1 MVTRMAP
8 ESHARPGGG
17 PPDGWEARLFGT
29 RFSSVEH
36 AEATGSTNADLLARA
51 CEAADGI
58 VRVTDHQTAGRG
70 RLGRRWDAPPGAN
83 LLVSVLVRPHWR
95 SENHP
100 LVTSALAVAA
110 VDALAGI
117 GVPSAVKWPND
128 LVIEGGS
135 VPGKVAGILAE
146 YTVGPPEA
154 VVVGLGLNLAWPAAQ
169 DDGPPGATS
178 LRACGHTVDR
188 WDLLAVLL
196 AGFDARLGDLAGAGG
211 PERLREAHLGRSA
224 TVGRRVRADTP
235 TGPVEGT
242 AVDIRAD
249 GSLLV
254 RPDDPTDAP
263 VLVAAGDV
271 THLTPA

>member
-1 MVTRMAP
+1 MAP

-36 AEATGSTNADLLARA
+36 VEATGSTNVDLLARA

-83 LLVSVLVRPHWR
+83 LLVSVLVRPHWP
-95 SENHP
+95 SEKHP
-100 LVTSALAVAA
+100 LVTPALAVAA

-128 LVIEGGS
+128 LVIEGGP

-146 YTVGPPEA
+146 YTVGPPA
-154 VVVGLGLNLAWPAAQ
+154 AIVVGLGLNLAWPAAQ
-169 DDGPPGATS
+169 DDAPPGAPS
-178 LRACGHTVDR
+178 LRACGHTV
-188 WDLLAVLL
+188 ALL
-196 AGFDARLGDLAGAGG
+196 AGCDTRLGDLAGAGG

-242 AVDIRAD
+242 AVDIRVD

-254 RPDDPTDAP
+254 RPDGPTDAP